1 MRKIDLGVG
10 YSLKLEFMFKG
21 HILLRAGNVTWIM
34 MRRLGQPIWAENIG
48 NIPNISLMHNMF
60 YVVVQC
66 VCTCKIPFVLIKCR
80 FAIDV
85 LFPISYFTKPNF
97 I

>member
-1 MRKIDLGVG
+1 MK
-10 YSLKLEFMFKG
+10 
-21 HILLRAGNVTWIM
+21 
-34 MRRLGQPIWAENIG
+34 RLGQPIWAENIG
-48 NIPNISLMHNMF
+48 NIPNINADMF

-85 LFPISYFTKPNF
+85 LFPISYFTKPNL